1 MKLIN
6 RQINPLR
13 VAGQVFGR
21 VPAPSVSSS
30 SAHSNTSTVTI
41 FDHVKKTVRGDKVR
55 RGVYFAEEHNEL
67 YANTQITKED
77 CKDLWY
83 SSRDYVAFKQNV
95 KKLAHILLKI
105 EREDPW
111 FQNLTKAY
119 QSFRHASSVKDIECI
134 MNSVGESYSSLNVA
148 AVLGMEKWILRE
160 VVKHTIQRRA
170 QLYQQIRRVQA
181 SSSADQSSR
190 TKMLRKAS
198 RGVSG
203 PGRMYAHYVAQVA
216 AHATGELEMLT
227 NATL

>member
-1 MKLIN
+1 
-6 RQINPLR
+6 
-13 VAGQVFGR
+13 
-21 VPAPSVSSS
+21 
-30 SAHSNTSTVTI
+30 VTI
-41 FDHVKKTVRGDKVR
+41 FDHVKKTARGDKVR

-83 SSRDYVAFKQNV
+83 SSADYVAFKENV
-95 KKLAHILLKI
+95 KQVARILLKI

-119 QSFRHASSVKDIECI
+119 QSFCHASSVKDIECI
-134 MNSVGESYSSLNVA
+134 MNSLGESSSLNVA

-160 VVKHTIQRRA
+160 VVKDKIQRRA

-181 SSSADQSSR
+181 SSSADQSSL

-216 AHATGELEMLT
+216 AAATGEELGHTT
-227 NATL
+227 NAN